1 MNKILLVL
9 LAAVFLIA
17 CGKKNESTT
26 TDPKQTTTEN
36 KSTESKTTDDGT
48 LKFAEKKFFKSHK
61 DCKPSDTCTYFQV
74 NYLEAVSGKN
84 KDKINK
90 FLVGE
95 VNWSLTMGETTPTTI
110 QAAADSFMTD
120 YVSFRKEVP
129 ESAQFWYLEYT
140 MIQANEIPKI
150 VSLASTISS
159 YMGGA
164 HPNTYMSYLNINK
177 ETGDTVSLNAL
188 FASGFEKKLN
198 TLIDAEYRKMKNLK
212 PGDNLADKGDLFEN
226 KIEFNYN
233 YTVNKEGSITFY
245 YNPYEISAYA
255 VGPIEVTLS
264 KDQISGLLAPD
275 SPLK

>member
-1 MNKILLVL
+1 MKRTVMIL

-26 TDPKQTTTEN
+26 TDPKQTSTEN

-48 LKFAEKKFFKSHK
+48 LKFEEKKFFKSYNN
-61 DCKPSDTCTYFQV
+61 CKTSDTCTYFQV

-90 FLVGE
+90 LLMRE
-95 VNWSLTMGETTPTTI
+95 INWSLTIGDTTLTTI
-110 QAAADSFMTD
+110 QAAADSFMTS

-140 MIQANEIPKI
+140 MTQANDLPKL
-150 VSLASTISS
+150 VSLSSTISS

-177 ETGDTVSLNAL
+177 ETGDTVSLSAL
-188 FASGFEKKLN
+188 FAPGFEKKLN
-198 TLIDAEYRKMKNLK
+198 ALVDAEYRKMKNLK

-233 YTVNKEGSITFY
+233 YTVNKDGSLTFY

-264 KDQISGLLAPD
+264 KDQISGLLAAD
-275 SPLK
+275 SLLK

>member
-1 MNKILLVL
+1 MKKKILIL
-9 LAAVFLIA
+9 LAAVLMIA

-26 TDPKQTTTEN
+26 NDPKQTSTEN
-36 KSTESKTTDDGT
+36 KNSESKTTDDGT
-48 LKFAEKKFFKSHK
+48 LKFEGKKFFKSYK

-74 NYLEAVSGKN
+74 DYLEAVSGKN
-84 KDKINK
+84 KDKVNK
-90 FLVGE
+90 LLMSE

-140 MIQANEIPKI
+140 MAQANDLPKI
-150 VSLASTISS
+150 VSLSSTISS

-164 HPNTYMSYLNINK
+164 HPNTYMSYININK
-177 ETGDTVSLNAL
+177 ETGDTVSLSAL

-198 TLIDAEYRKMKNLK
+198 ALVDAEYRKMKNLK
-212 PGDNLADKGDLFEN
+212 PGDNLAEKGDLFDN

-233 YTVNKEGSITFY
+233 YTVNKDGSLTFY

-264 KDQISGLLAPD
+264 KDKISGLLAPD
-275 SPLK
+275 SLLK

>member
-26 TDPKQTTTEN
+26 TDSKQTT
-36 KSTESKTTDDGT
+36 TESKTTDDGT

-74 NYLEAVSGKN
+74 DYLEVVSGKN

-90 FLVGE
+90 FLMTE
-95 VNWSLTMGETTPTTI
+95 VNWSLTIGDTTLTTI
-110 QAAADSFMTD
+110 QAAADSFMTS

-140 MIQANEIPKI
+140 MKQVNETPKI
-150 VSLASTISS
+150 VSLSSTISS

-164 HPNTYMSYLNINK
+164 HPNTFMGYINISK
-177 ETGDTVSLNAL
+177 ETGDTVSLSAL
-188 FASGFEKKLN
+188 FAAGFEKRLN
-198 TLIDAEYRKMKNLK
+198 ALVDAEYRKMKNLK
-212 PGDNLADKGDLFEN
+212 PGDNLAEKGDLFEN

-264 KDQISGLLAPD
+264 KDQISGLLAQD

>member
-26 TDPKQTTTEN
+26 TDSKQTTEN
-36 KSTESKTTDDGT
+36 KNTESKTTDDGT

-74 NYLEAVSGKN
+74 DYLEAVSGKN

-90 FLVGE
+90 LLMTE
-95 VNWSLTMGETTPTTI
+95 INWSLTIGDTTLTTI
-110 QAAADSFMTD
+110 QAAADSFMTS
-120 YVSFRKEVP
+120 YVSFGKEVP

-140 MIQANEIPKI
+140 MKQANETPKI
-150 VSLASTISS
+150 VSLSSTISS

-164 HPNTYMSYLNINK
+164 HPNTFMGYININK
-177 ETGDTVSLNAL
+177 ETGDTVSLSAL
-188 FASGFEKKLN
+188 FAAGFEKKLN
-198 TLIDAEYRKMKNLK
+198 ALVDAEYRKMKNLK
-212 PGDNLADKGDLFEN
+212 PGDNLAEKGDLFEN

-264 KDQISGLLAPD
+264 KEQISGLLAQN

>member
-26 TDPKQTTTEN
+26 TDSKQTTEN
-36 KSTESKTTDDGT
+36 KNTESKTTDDGT

-74 NYLEAVSGKN
+74 DYLEAVSGKN

-90 FLVGE
+90 FLMTE
-95 VNWSLTMGETTPTTI
+95 INWSLTIGDTTLTTI
-110 QAAADSFMTD
+110 QAAADSFMTS

-140 MIQANEIPKI
+140 MKQANETPKI
-150 VSLASTISS
+150 VSLSSTISS

-164 HPNTYMSYLNINK
+164 HPNTFMGYINISK
-177 ETGDTVSLNAL
+177 ETGDTVSLSAL
-188 FASGFEKKLN
+188 FAAGFEKKLN
-198 TLIDAEYRKMKNLK
+198 ALVDAEYRKMKNLK
-212 PGDNLADKGDLFEN
+212 PGDNLAEKGDLFEN

-233 YTVNKEGSITFY
+233 YTINKEGSITFY

-264 KDQISGLLAPD
+264 KEQISGLLAQN